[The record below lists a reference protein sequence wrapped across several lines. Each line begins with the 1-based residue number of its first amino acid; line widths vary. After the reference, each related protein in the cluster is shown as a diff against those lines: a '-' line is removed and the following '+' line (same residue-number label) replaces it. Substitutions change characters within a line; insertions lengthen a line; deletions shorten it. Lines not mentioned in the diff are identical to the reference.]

1 MNPYLPL
8 LYGWLGI
15 VVALIVHEGAHGVV
29 ARRYNYTVRS
39 SGIVLFLGIPIGAF
53 VETDENEIK
62 TGRFSEV
69 VKILSSGLPATRR
82 LQYSLSSA
90 PTEEGRPRR

>member
-53 VETDENEIK
+53 VETDENETPSRATTFPK
-62 TGRFSEV
+62 TF
-69 VKILSSGLPATRR
+69 LSP
-82 LQYSLSSA
+82 SA
-90 PTEEGRPRR
+90 SIAAKPLTPFPSPGAP